1 MPRKSRPAHPA
12 APTCSL
18 CAAAQRE
25 RFALTHLAAETRARD
40 AGIVFLGGR
49 GGGGR
54 EDRFLSFSASSR
66 KINC

>member
-1 MPRKSRPAHPA
+1 MPQKSRPAHPA

-40 AGIVFLGGR
+40 AGIVFLR
-49 GGGGR
+49 GGGGCR